1 MLARLRALAPDRQD
15 IIAHNAARLPK
26 PSLVSAARWR
36 AQPAKYLT
44 VADRKKKNGA
54 PPPEKK
60 NWHADLP
67 KQNRPKITF
76 FFVFTRFLRS
86 YAKTDIK
93 FEIYAKNYVY
103 RLIFSTVRP
112 NFIENMSDA
121 V

>member
-1 MLARLRALAPDRQD
+1 MRGKNIATPRPLPRPRPRRRRAAAAPHPVKKK
-15 IIAHNAARLPK
+15 IGA
-26 PSLVSAARWR
+26 
-36 AQPAKYLT
+36 PAP
-44 VADRKKKNGA
+44 RKKKIGM
-54 PPPEKK
+54 PIFRKK
-60 NWHADLP
+60 
-67 KQNRPKITF
+67 NRPKITF
-76 FFVFTRFLRS
+76 FSVFTRFLRS